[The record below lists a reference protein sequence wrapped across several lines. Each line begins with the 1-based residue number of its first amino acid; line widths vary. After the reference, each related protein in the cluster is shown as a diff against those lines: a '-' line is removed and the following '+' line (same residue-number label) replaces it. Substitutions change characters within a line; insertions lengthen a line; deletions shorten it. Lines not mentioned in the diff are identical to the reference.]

1 MAEIEQSML
10 TDQCLSTCI
19 PAVRGRCA
27 AKRPSSPDKRSGSGG
42 QRTIQTKAAQT
53 KLRGFIQ
60 RLTSVVL
67 YLSIFYASSARTCTE
82 G

>member
-27 AKRPSSPDKRSGSGG
+27 AKRPSSPDDRRGAMKRK
-42 QRTIQTKAAQT
+42 R
-53 KLRGFIQ
+53 
-60 RLTSVVL
+60 RLTED
-67 YLSIFYASSARTCTE
+67 FEPKTHKSSYKCLLLICKLGISKR
-82 G
+82 